1 MKYFKLIIISFLT
14 TILIFMGMSCNKID
28 QIGKE
33 EVVLFNLESSQNRF
47 YLAKKMLENVSSEN
61 IHLNILN
68 QDSLLILND
77 SLKSLFS
84 KNYSPNEQLIIIDD
98 IKKEY
103 FKNFNDTLP
112 NSLFNP
118 QISAFDI
125 ITNPGILEDPLFIDK
140 KEKTKQI
147 IKDLNINFG
156 LYINIYELIDEKN
169 NRSFLYEKLGFK
181 FINSDSIS
189 FDVNFSKTEEM
200 NYKLLAN
207 TLLDEIINLNVV
219 EQKNKKITKS
229 IKGKIIEIDEENNI
243 LIDFEDLPNIDQF
256 NEIID
261 VSLNRFYS
269 GLNWEEERFNDIKK
283 FLDYCSINS
292 SSSDCDNDYLYTVR
306 NFGLFTEQEIL
317 SIKNRNY
324 NSILKT
330 TADLNNAN
338 YFVPL
343 PIINGDLNLFNIIND
358 KDKIIKAKLISLPY
372 IKIKINDIVEVEY
385 Q

>member
-1 MKYFKLIIISFLT
+1 
-14 TILIFMGMSCNKID
+14 MSCNKID

-207 TLLDEIINLNVV
+207 TLLDEIINLNEV

-306 NFGLFTEQEIL
+306 NFGLFTEQEII
-317 SIKNRNY
+317 SIKNKNY